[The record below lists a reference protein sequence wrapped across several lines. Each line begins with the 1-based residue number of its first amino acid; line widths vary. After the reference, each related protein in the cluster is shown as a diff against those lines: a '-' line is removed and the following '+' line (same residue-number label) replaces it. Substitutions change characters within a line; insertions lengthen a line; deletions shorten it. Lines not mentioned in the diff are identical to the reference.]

1 MRPVWNGSI
10 SFGMVNIPV
19 SVYSATRSE
28 KLSFNLLHK
37 KDFGRI
43 GYMKVCKVCGEELA
57 ADDIIKG
64 YEYEKGEYV
73 PLTEEDFE
81 KVSVE
86 STKTIDISDFVDQD
100 EIDPMFFETPYYL
113 VPGKNANHAYVLL
126 REALKKSNKLAIA
139 KLSFRE
145 REHLA
150 AIKATGRALML
161 ETMYFADEITDPS
174 ELKLPEK
181 DVKVDER
188 EIKVAVQVVDAMTGH
203 FDPKEYKDTY
213 RDALLDVIEKKV
225 KGVEV
230 KGDTRKRAAATTKVV
245 DIMDKLKQ
253 SLKQVEGKR
262 RAARSKT
269 TTKRKAAA

>member
-43 GYMKVCKVCGEELA
+43 GYQKVCKVCGAELEN
-57 ADDIIKG
+57 DDIIKG

-73 PLTEEDFE
+73 PLTDEDFD

-86 STKTIDISDFVDQD
+86 STKTINISDFVDQD

-113 VPGKNANHAYVLL
+113 VPGKNADHAYVLL
-126 REALKKSNKLAIA
+126 REALKKSNKFAVA
-139 KLSFRE
+139 KVAFRE

-150 AIKATGRALML
+150 VIKATGRALMM
-161 ETMYFADEITDPS
+161 ETMHFADEITDAT

-181 DVKVDER
+181 DVKVGER
-188 EIKVAVQVVDAMTGH
+188 EIKVAVQVVEAMTGH
-203 FDPKEYKDTY
+203 FNPEEYKDTY
-213 RDALLDVIEKKV
+213 REALLELIEKKI
-225 KGVEV
+225 KGEHI
-230 KGDTRKRAAATTKVV
+230 KSTKRKAAPTTKVV

-253 SLKQVEGKR
+253 SLKQVESKR
-262 RAARSKT
+262 RTARPKSAA
-269 TTKRKAAA
+269 KRKAAA

>member
-43 GYMKVCKVCGEELA
+43 GYEKVCKLCGEELE

-73 PLTEEDFE
+73 PLTDEDFD

-86 STKTIDISDFVDQD
+86 STKTINISDFVDQD

-113 VPGKNANHAYVLL
+113 APGKNADHAYVLL

-139 KLSFRE
+139 KVAFRE

-161 ETMYFADEITDPS
+161 ETMHFADEITDSS
-174 ELKLPEK
+174 ELKLPER
-181 DVKVDER
+181 DVKVGDR
-188 EIKVAVQVVDAMTGH
+188 EIKVAVQVVEAMTGH
-203 FDPKEYKDTY
+203 FNPEEYKDTY
-213 RDALLDVIEKKV
+213 REALLDVIEKKIKGVDV
-225 KGVEV
+225 KGTT
-230 KGDTRKRAAATTKVV
+230 KKRAAATTKVV
-245 DIMDKLKQ
+245 DIMDKLKE

-262 RAARSKT
+262 RGARPKT
-269 TTKRKAAA
+269 ATKRKAAA